1 MKRTQLKP
9 LALAIAGCLYVSASL
24 QVALADD
31 TEIYVPKEVPAD
43 QQIRPNIL
51 LILDTSGSMTTG
63 VPGTSIQTGTNIS
76 GQPTTRQMQ
85 RIEVLREVVH
95 NLVNDLKDKNVNLG
109 FMRFHGRD
117 GGAVTKAVEQLTPGN
132 TQAFLDKINATII
145 AGGNTPMSETYYE
158 SYLYLAGKQ
167 PVWGKYD
174 ANQRNGTDRNAL
186 VNSTANCSSRNNCS
200 WQYKSPISHSCQ
212 KTHIVYITDGAP
224 VSDNSSNSD
233 IKALLEKTAPQGG
246 STNPVWKKS
255 SCDTGNGQCLPHLAE
270 YMYNQDIA
278 AENGYPKKFSDPTNR
293 MQNVTSHFVGFA
305 LDLPLLV
312 NAAAAGGGHY
322 FTSNTAS
329 GLADALQ
336 SIIVDITAANTTFVA
351 PSVAVTAYN
360 NFGFRDELYYALF
373 RPSEGTNWL
382 GNVKK
387 YKLKTQDA
395 DGKPITPMIVD
406 RNGTQ
411 AIDPETGFFKETSSS
426 LWNTVVDG
434 EDVGKGG
441 FASNMTPGSRKIY
454 TWFGND
460 KKAGSANAGTP
471 EDLKVFSSNGSSSHT
486 NSTTDISNAMLGVST
501 TSQRKEVINWVMG
514 KKTDGTGNRMAIG
527 DILHNE
533 PRLIA
538 YTTDEDI
545 VRAEGAGS
553 KEEVSIFV
561 GTNEGFIHAIDAKTG
576 KEKFA
581 FLPKELLHI
590 PEKYRAD
597 SKSYNNKAYGMD
609 GYFTALTQY
618 GNKLSDD
625 TRKISK
631 AYLYAGMRRG
641 GSNYYALDVKDLSS
655 PKLKWV
661 LKGAYKDNYRDLIY
675 QDATNENYSN
685 IYRPTSG
692 TTDITPG
699 FERLG
704 LTYSAAKIGKLKVN
718 GSTKDVLVFTGGYDV
733 KHDVVG
739 NNVPKNDEVGNAIYI
754 VDAETGELLW
764 RASGNNGRTQ
774 SNTDSL
780 NQMTLASMTNSM
792 PASPTL
798 IDINNDGLIDI
809 IYATDLRGQIFRF
822 DIAGG
827 DVGQIRG
834 HRFANF
840 GGSDKGNNRRFFNS
854 PDVALIRD
862 RGQSPYFTV
871 SIGSGF
877 RENPLNEETDDR
889 FYMIRDTYVTQSRS
903 ALSNPPVIT
912 ENNLADVSG
921 LDDNDANAQAVYDQV
936 AQLQEQIDQLE
947 NAVRGAENNFES
959 HKNVIGYTA
968 LREQY
973 LDLTTQAADKMRVAD
988 GKIMGFYPVFDA
1000 DNYDPHALYNPSYYA
1015 QHNQEVTAQHGLQQV
1030 KMELL
1035 NAIQTMDPTDPKT
1048 QDLANLYAGLETMQ
1062 NDLEVAANALVE
1074 KENFILKGHAHPD
1087 LTVDL
1092 KNEIESKFPGAITD
1106 YSGYGDF
1113 SDLANP
1119 LDADLESQY
1128 ATHVTNGANRETI
1141 NSNLTDLL
1149 TELAALVNDP
1159 SSYDMAGVTNLLPGV
1174 TSGTAD
1180 IAGILAGVDQEQAR
1194 LGDSESRKNSHNQLV
1209 SDVTALH
1216 TERDG
1221 LLAAADLK
1229 KNEADGLEGT
1239 FQHYLDLIDEAY
1251 AATRHPTTG
1260 IYALRVK
1267 INDEYK
1273 KLDLAGDTMSDK
1285 QKKHLLSSNG
1295 FMLRLPRG
1303 EKVLA
1308 DSISYSGTVLFS
1320 TFSPRGEAVSQCGSD
1335 VGIGRTYGLS
1345 LRTAEGVFTTE
1356 IDGKTVQIRSMVNK
1370 QAGIPPTP
1378 VILVTPEGTEGGLH
1392 DGIYTAP
1399 DDSPIKATHWREQE
1413 EDE

>member
-1 MKRTQLKP
+1 MKRKQIKP

-51 LILDTSGSMTTG
+51 LILDTSGSMTTT
-63 VPGTSIQTGTNIS
+63 VANTG
-76 GQPTTRQMQ
+76 GKQ
-85 RIEVLREVVH
+85 RIQVLREVVH
-95 NLVNDLKDKNVNLG
+95 NLVDDLKDKNVNLG
-109 FMRFHGRD
+109 FMRFHGSD

-132 TQAFLDKINATII
+132 TQDFLNRINDTIV

-167 PVWGKYD
+167 PHWGSIGSV
-174 ANQRNGTDRNAL
+174 QRNGTDPNAL
-186 VNSTANCSSRNNCS
+186 VNPSASCTSSTKCN

-224 VSDNSSNSD
+224 VSDNSSNND
-233 IKALLEKTAPQGG
+233 IKGLLEKTAPQGG
-246 STNPVWKKS
+246 STNPAWKKTT
-255 SCDTGNGQCLPHLAE
+255 CTNNVNGQCLPHLAE

-322 FTSNTAS
+322 FTSDTAS
-329 GLADALQ
+329 GLADALK

-395 DGKPITPMIVD
+395 DGKPITPVIVD

-411 AIDPETGFFKETSSS
+411 AIDPETGFFKQTSSS
-426 LWNTVVDG
+426 FWNTVVDG

-460 KKAGSANAGTP
+460 KKAGNAGSAET
-471 EDLKVFSSNGSSSHT
+471 LKVFSTNGSSSHT
-486 NSTTDISNAMLGVST
+486 NSDTNISNAMLGVST
-501 TSQRKEVINWVMG
+501 TSQRKEVINWIMG

-545 VRAEGAGS
+545 VRAEGSNS
-553 KEEVSIFV
+553 KEEVTIFV
-561 GTNEGFIHAIDAKTG
+561 GTNEGFIHAINAETG
-576 KEKFA
+576 EEKFA

-641 GSNYYALDVKDLSS
+641 GSNYYALDVKDLNS

-764 RASGNNGRTQ
+764 RASGSNGRQQVDTAG
-774 SNTDSL
+774 L
-780 NQMTLASMTNSM
+780 NQLTLSSMTNSM

-827 DVGQIRG
+827 NVGQIKG
-834 HRFANF
+834 HRFANL
-840 GGSDKGNNRRFFNS
+840 GGSDKANNRRFFNS

-862 RGQSPYFTV
+862 RGQAPYFTV

-903 ALSNPPVIT
+903 ALSSPPVIT
-912 ENNLADVSG
+912 ENDLADVSG

-947 NAVRGAENNFES
+947 NTVRGAEYNFES
-959 HKNVIGYTA
+959 HKNTIGYTA

-973 LDLTTQAADKMRVAD
+973 LALTTQAADKMRDAD
-988 GKIMGFYPVFDA
+988 GKIMGFYPPFDA
-1000 DNYDPHALYNPSYYA
+1000 DNYDLYAQYNPSYYA
-1015 QHNQEVTAQHGLQQV
+1015 QHNQETTAQHGLQQI

-1035 NAIQTMDPTDPKT
+1035 NAIRDMDPTDAKT
-1048 QDLANLYAGLETMQ
+1048 QTLANLYAGLETMQ
-1062 NDLEVAANALVE
+1062 SALEGQAKVLVE
-1074 KENFILKGHAHPD
+1074 KENFILKGHAYPD
-1087 LTVDL
+1087 LTEDL
-1092 KNEIESKFPGAITD
+1092 KNKIDSKFPGAITD

-1119 LDADLESQY
+1119 LDANLELQY
-1128 ATHVTNGANRETI
+1128 ATHVTNGTNRETI
-1141 NSNLTDLL
+1141 NSNLADLQSK
-1149 TELAALVNDP
+1149 LATLINNP
-1159 SSYDMAGVTNLLPGV
+1159 SSYDMDDIKALLPGV
-1174 TSGTAD
+1174 DDSGSAD
-1180 IAGILAGVDQEQAR
+1180 ISGILAGIDQEQTKLDA
-1194 LGDSESRKNSHNQLV
+1194 SASRKNAHNQLV

-1216 TERDG
+1216 TERDN
-1221 LLAAADLK
+1221 LLAAAVLV
-1229 KNEADGLEGT
+1229 KNEADAMEGT

-1273 KLDLAGDTMSDK
+1273 KLDLAGDTMTDE
-1285 QKKHLLSSNG
+1285 QKALLLNSSG

-1320 TFSPRGEAVSQCGSD
+1320 TFSPRGEAVSECGSD

-1356 IDGKTVQIRSMVNK
+1356 IGGDTKYIRSMVNK

-1392 DGIYTAP
+1392 DGIYTTP
-1399 DDSPIKATHWREQE
+1399 NDSPINPTYWREEQ
-1413 EDE
+1413 